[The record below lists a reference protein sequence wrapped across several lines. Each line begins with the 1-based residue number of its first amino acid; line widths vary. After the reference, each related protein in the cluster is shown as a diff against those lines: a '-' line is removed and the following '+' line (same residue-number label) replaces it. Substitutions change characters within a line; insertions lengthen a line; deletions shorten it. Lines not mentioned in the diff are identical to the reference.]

1 MAESIAKLLECA
13 ICLDVLKDPKA
24 LPCLHSFC
32 LSCLENTVESPESEI
47 IKCPTCREEHKL
59 PDIGV
64 KGFRDNHDLNYLKDQ
79 IVAPNQDNSSGPDI
93 KSPSPKP
100 SAPPMLTVY
109 PEIPPNTESEFMP
122 SKPTAPPMEMLQIN
136 QSPTPSELDNNT
148 REDKHSENNDS
159 TTSPQ
164 FSCPNLKM
172 GCKWE
177 GSQEEEHLKKHCQ
190 FEQGNCSHC
199 EKRLLRKDLEP
210 HEMLVCIER
219 PAACSKNCGWIG
231 RKAGLN
237 GHLET
242 CPGLYIL
249 S

>member
-1 MAESIAKLLECA
+1 MGSAATKSLNTSVIFNTFPLFCPAVTAQIAPCHILMFENDQLRRVPEWQNLTTADLIWSIL
-13 ICLDVLKDPKA
+13 ICK
-24 LPCLHSFC
+24 
-32 LSCLENTVESPESEI
+32 TTI
-47 IKCPTCREEHKL
+47 I
-59 PDIGV
+59 
-64 KGFRDNHDLNYLKDQ
+64 N
-79 IVAPNQDNSSGPDI
+79 
-93 KSPSPKP
+93 
-100 SAPPMLTVY
+100 
-109 PEIPPNTESEFMP
+109 
-122 SKPTAPPMEMLQIN
+122 
-136 QSPTPSELDNNT
+136 SPTPSELEINT

-159 TTSPQ
+159 TTFPQ

-199 EKRLLRKDLEP
+199 EKRFLRKDLEP

-249 S
+249 SWI